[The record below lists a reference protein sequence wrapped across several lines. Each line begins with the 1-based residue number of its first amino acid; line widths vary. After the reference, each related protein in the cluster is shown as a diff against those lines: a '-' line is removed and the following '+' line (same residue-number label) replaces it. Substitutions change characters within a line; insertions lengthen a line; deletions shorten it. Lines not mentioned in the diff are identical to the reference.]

1 MRKLALLASKANLG
15 VRVMVPVRPE
25 LGAIAIGVIGITG
38 VSLVAS
44 GIVKW
49 PFSLVLL
56 TVLYAVVVIAS
67 RRLNA

>member
-1 MRKLALLASKANLG
+1 MPNTTWLRRLIRG
-15 VRVMVPVRPE
+15 FRWIVPVKPE

-38 VSLVAS
+38 VSLVVS

-56 TVLYAVVVIAS
+56 TVLYAVIVVAS

>member
-1 MRKLALLASKANLG
+1 
-15 VRVMVPVRPE
+15 MVPVRPE
-25 LGAIAIGVIGITG
+25 LGAIAIGLIGIAG
-38 VSLVAS
+38 VSLVVS

-56 TVLYAVVVIAS
+56 TVLYAVIVLAS

>member
-1 MRKLALLASKANLG
+1 
-15 VRVMVPVRPE
+15 V
-25 LGAIAIGVIGITG
+25 GAIAIGLIGIAG

-56 TVLYAVVVIAS
+56 TILYAVIVIAS

>member
-1 MRKLALLASKANLG
+1 MPRLEVS
-15 VRVMVPVRPE
+15 
-25 LGAIAIGVIGITG
+25 AIAIGLIGIAG

-56 TVLYAVVVIAS
+56 TVLYAVIVIAS

>member
-1 MRKLALLASKANLG
+1 MK
-15 VRVMVPVRPE
+15 PE

-38 VSLVAS
+38 VSLVVS
-44 GIVKW
+44 GIVRW

-56 TVLYAVVVIAS
+56 TVLYAVIVIAS

>member
-1 MRKLALLASKANLG
+1 VK
-15 VRVMVPVRPE
+15 PE
-25 LGAIAIGVIGITG
+25 AGAIAIGVIGLTG

-56 TVLYAVVVIAS
+56 TALYIVVVIAS

>member
-1 MRKLALLASKANLG
+1 MPRLEVS
-15 VRVMVPVRPE
+15 
-25 LGAIAIGVIGITG
+25 AIAIGLIGITG

-44 GIVKW
+44 GVVKW

-56 TVLYAVVVIAS
+56 TILYIVVVVAS

>member
-1 MRKLALLASKANLG
+1 MK
-15 VRVMVPVRPE
+15 PE
-25 LGAIAIGVIGITG
+25 LGAIAIGLIGIAG

-56 TVLYAVVVIAS
+56 TVLYAVIVVAS

>member
-1 MRKLALLASKANLG
+1 M
-15 VRVMVPVRPE
+15 
-25 LGAIAIGVIGITG
+25 GAIAIGLIGIAG

-56 TVLYAVVVIAS
+56 TILYAVIVIAS

>member
-1 MRKLALLASKANLG
+1 MS
-15 VRVMVPVRPE
+15 
-25 LGAIAIGVIGITG
+25 AIAIGLIGIAG

-56 TVLYAVVVIAS
+56 TVLYAVIVIAS